1 MTMRNTPDL
10 NADSE
15 LDIVTG
21 GKLASDLIPLS
32 PTDVVKDR
40 LRRRLLH
47 RVAVTAQD
55 HAIMRTVRAEDG
67 LWRRIAPG
75 AEMKALYQDGRSH
88 AFLIRLEPG
97 ATLQHIPMRRTK
109 NAWYWKARC
118 IWATSSFAPVTF
130 TSPVPAVH
138 TAPCSALAV
147 AWCTS
152 AAPARRATRRPRFT
166 RLRARSAA

>member
-97 ATLQHIPMRRTK
+97 ATLPAHPHAADEECLVLEGEMHLGDLKFR
-109 NAWYWKARC
+109 AGDFHVAR
-118 IWATSSFAPVTF
+118 AGSAHGTVF
-130 TSPVPAVH
+130 SPSGGLVYV
-138 TAPCSALAV
+138 
-147 AWCTS
+147 
-152 AAPARRATRRPRFT
+152 
-166 RLRARSAA
+166 RSAGAAGYP